1 MKLVKLSLVAA
12 LAAGSF
18 SALNAKPLEEA
29 IKNVDVKGFARYRY
43 DSGTYSKDSLG
54 LNAGGNGV
62 NNVQDHRFKAAVGAK
77 LDVGEGFKVFGQLM
91 YYNDHNYGFQ
101 YNGAEFKQTN
111 GTQGANTKQAPR
123 LKQAYLEYENLDYGT
138 KFVLGRQ
145 MLNTVWDTGDIPG
158 MAAKAFFTPVNGLTL
173 AAFAVDS
180 IEGSE
185 NNNGSYAPT
194 NSTNDG
200 VRFNPYVSEKDA
212 ADTVG
217 WDTLNRRLYKYNIY
231 GAAALAE
238 FGGLKAQIWGGYW
251 QNTANLWV
259 LKLDYTLPLA
269 EDLKYNLKINY
280 FGNTLDDY
288 FTKDTLVVKAG
299 DSTST
304 SGNGQLIDV
313 RGAIKGYGFDAQ
325 LGGIMFGKK
334 DKFTINTLEGISG
347 GSGLYIGREIF
358 YQKGSWISLSY
369 GQSTYGYVGAG
380 YTLPANIRIG
390 VQGVYGGTKSD
401 IKDAVK
407 AAGRGTG
414 TKMEL
419 VGEASWK
426 VNDNLDFSVWYSRL
440 STLAKGG
447 KNATDKVDA
456 KSIKDSVR
464 FQAYYKF

>member
-1 MKLVKLSLVAA
+1 M
-12 LAAGSF
+12 
-18 SALNAKPLEEA
+18 
-29 IKNVDVKGFARYRY
+29 
-43 DSGTYSKDSLG
+43 
-54 LNAGGNGV
+54 
-62 NNVQDHRFKAAVGAK
+62 
-77 LDVGEGFKVFGQLM
+77 
-91 YYNDHNYGFQ
+91 
-101 YNGAEFKQTN
+101 
-111 GTQGANTKQAPR
+111 
-123 LKQAYLEYENLDYGT
+123 
-138 KFVLGRQ
+138 
-145 MLNTVWDTGDIPG
+145 
-158 MAAKAFFTPVNGLTL
+158 
-173 AAFAVDS
+173 
-180 IEGSE
+180 
-185 NNNGSYAPT
+185 
-194 NSTNDG
+194 
-200 VRFNPYVSEKDA
+200 
-212 ADTVG
+212 
-217 WDTLNRRLYKYNIY
+217 
-231 GAAALAE
+231 
-238 FGGLKAQIWGGYW
+238 
-251 QNTANLWV
+251 
-259 LKLDYTLPLA
+259 A